1 MARGDFFRGLDG
13 ERMSELNEQQYIMAI
28 DEGTTST
35 RAIIFDHGG
44 NKVGMSQQEF
54 HQYFPQPGW
63 VEHDATEIWDAVQQ
77 VISDVIIKTQ
87 IKPYRIAAIGI
98 TNQRETTVIW
108 DRHTGKPI
116 YHAIVWQSKQTS
128 KIAEQLIHDGYKKMI
143 HDKTGLVIDSY
154 FAATKIKW
162 ILDRVPGA
170 REKAAKGDLLFGTID
185 TWLLWNL
192 TGGRVHATD
201 VTNAS
206 RTMLFNIHTL
216 EWDQD
221 ILDLLDIPRQI
232 LPEVKES
239 SAIYG
244 YTGDFNFYEVQIPI
258 AGIAGDQQAALFG
271 QAAYDK
277 GAVKNTYGT
286 GAFIVM
292 NTGLQP
298 TLSANG
304 LLTTIAY
311 GLDGKTHY
319 ALEGSIFV
327 AGSAVQWLRDG
338 LRFFKHAS
346 ESEKLAVAA
355 KSTGGVYVVPAF
367 TGLGAPYWD
376 QEVRG
381 AMFGLTRGT
390 NREQIIRATL
400 EAIAYQTR
408 DVVDTMVKDTHLPLS
423 ALTVNGGASRNNFLM
438 QFQADILQT
447 PIKRAAMEETTAL
460 GAAFLAGLAVDFWSN
475 TDELRKLS
483 KIGDQF
489 QPLMNKKQAAQ
500 LYAGWQQAI
509 RAAQYFS
516 HGDNK

>member
-1 MARGDFFRGLDG
+1 
-13 ERMSELNEQQYIMAI
+13 MAI
-28 DEGTTST
+28 DQGTTSS
-35 RAIIFDHGG
+35 RAIIFDHDG
-44 NKVGMSQQEF
+44 NKVAISQQEF
-54 HQYFPQPGW
+54 PQYFPQPGW
-63 VEHDATEIWDAVQQ
+63 VEHDPLEIWDSVQS
-77 VISDVIIKTQ
+77 VISNVMIKSQ
-87 IKPYRIAAIGI
+87 IKPYKIAAIGI

-116 YHAIVWQSKQTS
+116 YNAIVWQSKQTS
-128 KIAEQLIHDGYKKMI
+128 ALAEQLIKDGYKDMI
-143 HDKTGLVIDSY
+143 HKKTGLVIDSY

-162 ILDRVPGA
+162 ILDHVPGA
-170 REKAAKGDLLFGTID
+170 REKAAKGDLMFGTID
-185 TWLLWNL
+185 TWLLWKL
-192 TGGRVHATD
+192 SGRRVHATD

-221 ILDLLDIPRQI
+221 ILDLLEIPQSL
-232 LPEVKES
+232 LPEVKPS

-244 YTGDFNFYEVQIPI
+244 YTGDYHFYGVQIPI

-277 GAVKNTYGT
+277 GSIKNTYGT

-292 NTGLQP
+292 NTGLKP
-298 TLSANG
+298 TLSDNG

-311 GLDGKTHY
+311 GLDGQTHY

-338 LRFFKHAS
+338 LKMFNKAS
-346 ESEKLAVAA
+346 ESEQMAVDA
-355 KSTGGVYVVPAF
+355 KTTGGVYVVPAF

-390 NREQIIRATL
+390 ERGHIIRATL
-400 EAIAYQTR
+400 EAIAYQTK
-408 DVVDTMVKDTHLPLS
+408 DVVDTMVKDTQLPLT
-423 ALTVNGGASRNNFLM
+423 ALTVNGGASRNNFMM

-460 GAAFLAGLAVDFWSN
+460 GAAFLAGLAVDFWEDQ
-475 TDELRKLS
+475 DELRKLS
-483 KIGDQF
+483 RIGDQF
-489 QPLMNKKQAAQ
+489 TPQMDPQEAADLYRGWQRAIAAAQ
-500 LYAGWQQAI
+500 FYGK
-509 RAAQYFS
+509 
-516 HGDNK
+516 D

>member
-1 MARGDFFRGLDG
+1 
-13 ERMSELNEQQYIMAI
+13 MSEQQYIMAI
-28 DEGTTST
+28 DQGTTSS
-35 RAIIFDHGG
+35 RAIIFDHDG
-44 NKVGMSQQEF
+44 NKVAISQQEF
-54 HQYFPQPGW
+54 PQYFPQPGW
-63 VEHDATEIWDAVQQ
+63 VEHDPLEIWDSVQS
-77 VISDVIIKTQ
+77 VISNVMIKSQ
-87 IKPYRIAAIGI
+87 IKPYKIAAIGI

-116 YHAIVWQSKQTS
+116 YNAIVWQSKQTS
-128 KIAEQLIHDGYKKMI
+128 DIAEQLIKDGYKDMI
-143 HDKTGLVIDSY
+143 HQKTGLVIDSY

-162 ILDRVPGA
+162 ILDHVPGA
-170 REKAAKGDLLFGTID
+170 REKAAKGDLMFGTID

-192 TGGRVHATD
+192 SGRRVHATD

-216 EWDQD
+216 DWDQD
-221 ILDLLDIPRQI
+221 ILDLLGIPQSL
-232 LPEVKES
+232 LPEVKPS

-244 YTGDFNFYEVQIPI
+244 YTGDYHFYGVQIPI

-277 GAVKNTYGT
+277 GSIKNTYGT

-292 NTGLQP
+292 NTGLEP
-298 TLSANG
+298 TLSDNG

-311 GLDGKTHY
+311 GLDGQIHY

-338 LRFFKHAS
+338 LKMFNKAS
-346 ESEKLAVAA
+346 ESEQMAVDA
-355 KSTGGVYVVPAF
+355 KTTGGVYVVPAF

-390 NREQIIRATL
+390 ERGHIIRATL
-400 EAIAYQTR
+400 EAIAYQTK
-408 DVVDTMVKDTHLPLS
+408 DVVDTMVKDTQLPLT
-423 ALTVNGGASRNNFLM
+423 ALTVNGGASRNNFMM

-460 GAAFLAGLAVDFWSN
+460 GAAFLAGLAVDFWEDQ
-475 TDELRKLS
+475 DELRKLS
-483 KIGDQF
+483 RIGDQF
-489 QPLMNKKQAAQ
+489 NPQMDPQEATDLYQGWQRAIAAAQ
-500 LYAGWQQAI
+500 FYGK
-509 RAAQYFS
+509 
-516 HGDNK
+516 D

>member
-1 MARGDFFRGLDG
+1 
-13 ERMSELNEQQYIMAI
+13 MSEQQYIMAI
-28 DEGTTST
+28 DQGTTSS
-35 RAIIFDHGG
+35 RAIIFDHDG
-44 NKVGMSQQEF
+44 NKVAISQQEF
-54 HQYFPQPGW
+54 PQYFPQPGW
-63 VEHDATEIWDAVQQ
+63 VEHDPLEIWDSVQS
-77 VISDVIIKTQ
+77 VISNVMIKSQ
-87 IKPYRIAAIGI
+87 IKPYKIAAIGI

-116 YHAIVWQSKQTS
+116 YNAIVWQSKQTS
-128 KIAEQLIHDGYKKMI
+128 DIAEQLIKDGYKDMI
-143 HDKTGLVIDSY
+143 HKKTGLVIDSY

-162 ILDRVPGA
+162 ILDHVPGA
-170 REKAAKGDLLFGTID
+170 REKASKGDLMFGTID

-192 TGGRVHATD
+192 SGRRVHATD

-221 ILDLLDIPRQI
+221 ILDLLEIPQSL
-232 LPEVKES
+232 LPEVKPS

-244 YTGDFNFYEVQIPI
+244 YTGDYHFYGVQIPI

-277 GAVKNTYGT
+277 GSIKNTYGT

-292 NTGLQP
+292 NTGLKP
-298 TLSANG
+298 TLSDNG

-311 GLDGKTHY
+311 GLDEQTHY

-338 LRFFKHAS
+338 LKMFNKAS
-346 ESEKLAVAA
+346 ESEQMAVDA
-355 KSTGGVYVVPAF
+355 KTTGGVYVVPAF

-390 NREQIIRATL
+390 ERGHIIRATL
-400 EAIAYQTR
+400 EAIAYQTK
-408 DVVDTMVKDTHLPLS
+408 DVVDTMVKDTQLPLT
-423 ALTVNGGASRNNFLM
+423 ALTVNGGASRNNFMM

-460 GAAFLAGLAVDFWSN
+460 GAAFLAGLAVDFWEDQ
-475 TDELRKLS
+475 DELRKLS
-483 KIGDQF
+483 RIGDQF
-489 QPLMNKKQAAQ
+489 DPQMDPQEAADLYRGWQRAIAAAQ
-500 LYAGWQQAI
+500 FYGK
-509 RAAQYFS
+509 
-516 HGDNK
+516 D

>member
-1 MARGDFFRGLDG
+1 
-13 ERMSELNEQQYIMAI
+13 MSEQQYIMAI
-28 DEGTTST
+28 DQGTTSS
-35 RAIIFDHGG
+35 RAIVFDHEGT
-44 NKVGMSQQEF
+44 KVAISQQEF
-54 HQYFPQPGW
+54 PQYFPKPGW
-63 VEHDATEIWDAVQQ
+63 VEHDPLEIWDSVQS
-77 VISDVIIKTQ
+77 VISNVMIKSQ
-87 IKPYRIAAIGI
+87 IKPYKIAAIGI

-116 YHAIVWQSKQTS
+116 YNAIVWQSKQTS
-128 KIAEQLIHDGYKKMI
+128 AIAEQLIKDGYKEMVHK
-143 HDKTGLVIDSY
+143 KTGLVIDSY

-162 ILDRVPGA
+162 ILDHVPGA
-170 REKAAKGDLLFGTID
+170 RQKAADGDLMFGTID

-192 TGGRVHATD
+192 SGHRVHATD

-216 EWDQD
+216 DWDQD
-221 ILDLLDIPRQI
+221 ILDLLDIPRSI
-232 LPEVKES
+232 LPEVKPS

-244 YTGDFNFYEVQIPI
+244 YTGDYHFYGVQIPI

-277 GAVKNTYGT
+277 GSIKNTYGT

-292 NTGLQP
+292 NTGLKP
-298 TLSANG
+298 TLSDNG

-311 GLDGKTHY
+311 GLNGQIHY

-338 LRFFKHAS
+338 LKMFDKAS
-346 ESEKLAVAA
+346 ESEQMAVNA
-355 KSTGGVYVVPAF
+355 KTTGGVYVVPAF

-390 NREQIIRATL
+390 DRGNIIRATL
-400 EAIAYQTR
+400 EAIAYQTK
-408 DVVDTMVKDTHLPLS
+408 DVVDTMVKDTQLPLQ
-423 ALTVNGGASRNNFLM
+423 ALTVNGGASRNNFMM

-460 GAAFLAGLAVDFWSN
+460 GAAFLAGLAVDFWEDQ
-475 TDELRKLS
+475 DELRKLS
-483 KIGDQF
+483 KIGDEFDPQ
-489 QPLMNKKQAAQ
+489 MNEKVAADLYQGWQRAIAAAQ
-500 LYAGWQQAI
+500 FYGKDKQ
-509 RAAQYFS
+509 
-516 HGDNK
+516 

>member
-1 MARGDFFRGLDG
+1 
-13 ERMSELNEQQYIMAI
+13 MSEQQYVMAI
-28 DEGTTST
+28 DQGTTSS
-35 RAIIFDHGG
+35 RAIIFDHDG
-44 NKVGMSQQEF
+44 NKVAISQQEF
-54 HQYFPQPGW
+54 SQYFPQPGW
-63 VEHDATEIWDAVQQ
+63 VEHDPLEIWDSVQS
-77 VISDVIIKTQ
+77 VISNVMIKSQ
-87 IKPYRIAAIGI
+87 IKPYKIAAIGI

-116 YHAIVWQSKQTS
+116 YNAIVWQSKQTS
-128 KIAEQLIHDGYKKMI
+128 NIAEQLIKEGYKDMI
-143 HDKTGLVIDSY
+143 HQKTGLVIDSY

-162 ILDRVPGA
+162 ILDHVPGA
-170 REKAAKGDLLFGTID
+170 REKATKGDLMFGTID

-192 TGGRVHATD
+192 SGRRVHATD

-216 EWDQD
+216 NWDQD
-221 ILDLLDIPRQI
+221 ILDLLDIPRSI
-232 LPEVKES
+232 LPEVKPS

-244 YTGDFNFYEVQIPI
+244 YTGDYHFYGVQIPI

-277 GAVKNTYGT
+277 GSIKNTYGT

-292 NTGLQP
+292 NTGLKP
-298 TLSANG
+298 TLSNNG

-311 GLDGKTHY
+311 GLDGQTHY

-338 LRFFKHAS
+338 LKMFEKAG
-346 ESEKLAVAA
+346 ESEQMAIDA
-355 KSTGGVYVVPAF
+355 KTTGGVYVVPAF

-390 NREQIIRATL
+390 ERGHIIRATL
-400 EAIAYQTR
+400 EAIAYQTK
-408 DVVDTMVKDTHLPLS
+408 DVVDTMVKDTQLPLT
-423 ALTVNGGASRNNFLM
+423 ALTVNGGASRNNFMM

-460 GAAFLAGLAVDFWSN
+460 GAAFLAGLAVDFWEDQ
-475 TDELRKLS
+475 DELRKLS
-483 KIGDQF
+483 RIGDQF
-489 QPLMNKKQAAQ
+489 DPQMAPQEAADLYRGWQRAIAAAQ
-500 LYAGWQQAI
+500 FYGK
-509 RAAQYFS
+509 
-516 HGDNK
+516 N

>member
-1 MARGDFFRGLDG
+1 
-13 ERMSELNEQQYIMAI
+13 MAI
-28 DEGTTST
+28 DQGTTSS
-35 RAIIFDHGG
+35 RAIIFDHDG
-44 NKVGMSQQEF
+44 NKVAISQQEF
-54 HQYFPQPGW
+54 PQYFPQPGW
-63 VEHDATEIWDAVQQ
+63 VEHDPLEIWDSVQS
-77 VISDVIIKTQ
+77 VISNVMIKSQ
-87 IKPYRIAAIGI
+87 IKPYKIAAIGI

-116 YHAIVWQSKQTS
+116 YNAIVWHSKQTS
-128 KIAEQLIHDGYKKMI
+128 DIAEQLIKDGYKEMI
-143 HDKTGLVIDSY
+143 HQKTGLVIDSY

-162 ILDRVPGA
+162 ILDHVPGA
-170 REKAAKGDLLFGTID
+170 REKAAKGDLMFGTID

-192 TGGRVHATD
+192 SGRRVHATD

-216 EWDQD
+216 DWDQD
-221 ILDLLDIPRQI
+221 ILDLLDIPQSL
-232 LPEVKES
+232 LPVVKPS

-244 YTGDFNFYEVQIPI
+244 YTGDYHFYGVQIPI

-277 GAVKNTYGT
+277 GSIKNTYGT

-292 NTGLQP
+292 NTGLEP
-298 TLSANG
+298 TLSDNG

-311 GLDGKTHY
+311 GLDGQTHY

-338 LRFFKHAS
+338 LKMFNKAS
-346 ESEKLAVAA
+346 ESEQMAVDA
-355 KSTGGVYVVPAF
+355 KTTGGVYVVPAF

-390 NREQIIRATL
+390 ERGHIIRATL
-400 EAIAYQTR
+400 EAIAYQTK
-408 DVVDTMVKDTHLPLS
+408 DVVDTMVKNTQLPLT
-423 ALTVNGGASRNNFLM
+423 ALTVNGGASRNNFMM

-460 GAAFLAGLAVDFWSN
+460 GAAFLAGLAVDFWEDQ
-475 TDELRKLS
+475 DELRKLS
-483 KIGDQF
+483 RIGDQF
-489 QPLMNKKQAAQ
+489 NPQMDPQEATDLYQGWQRAIAAAQ
-500 LYAGWQQAI
+500 FYGK
-509 RAAQYFS
+509 
-516 HGDNK
+516 D

>member
-1 MARGDFFRGLDG
+1 
-13 ERMSELNEQQYIMAI
+13 MSEQQYIMAI
-28 DEGTTST
+28 DQGTTSS
-35 RAIIFDHGG
+35 RAIIFDHDG
-44 NKVGMSQQEF
+44 NKVAISQQEF
-54 HQYFPQPGW
+54 PQYFPQPGW
-63 VEHDATEIWDAVQQ
+63 VEHDPLEIWDSVQS
-77 VISDVIIKTQ
+77 VISNVMIKSQ
-87 IKPYRIAAIGI
+87 IKPYKIAAIGI

-116 YHAIVWQSKQTS
+116 YNAIVWQSKQTS
-128 KIAEQLIHDGYKKMI
+128 DIAEQLIKDGYKDMI
-143 HDKTGLVIDSY
+143 HKKTGLVIDSY

-162 ILDRVPGA
+162 ILDHVPGA
-170 REKAAKGDLLFGTID
+170 REKAAKGDLMFGTID
-185 TWLLWNL
+185 TWLLWKL
-192 TGGRVHATD
+192 SGRRVHATD

-221 ILDLLDIPRQI
+221 ILDLLEIPQSL
-232 LPEVKES
+232 LPEVKPS

-244 YTGDFNFYEVQIPI
+244 YTGDYHFYGVQIPI

-277 GAVKNTYGT
+277 GSIKNTYGT

-292 NTGLQP
+292 NTGLKP
-298 TLSANG
+298 TLSDNG

-311 GLDGKTHY
+311 GLDGQTHY

-338 LRFFKHAS
+338 LKMFNKAS
-346 ESEKLAVAA
+346 ESEQMAVDA
-355 KSTGGVYVVPAF
+355 KTTGGVYVVPAF

-390 NREQIIRATL
+390 ERGHIIRATL
-400 EAIAYQTR
+400 EAIAYQTK
-408 DVVDTMVKDTHLPLS
+408 DVVDTMVKDTQLPLT
-423 ALTVNGGASRNNFLM
+423 ALTVNGGASRNNFMM

-460 GAAFLAGLAVDFWSN
+460 GAAFLAGLAVDFWEDQ
-475 TDELRKLS
+475 DELRKLS
-483 KIGDQF
+483 RIGDQF
-489 QPLMNKKQAAQ
+489 TPQMDPQEAADLYRGWQRAIAAAQ
-500 LYAGWQQAI
+500 FYGK
-509 RAAQYFS
+509 
-516 HGDNK
+516 D

>member
-1 MARGDFFRGLDG
+1 M
-13 ERMSELNEQQYIMAI
+13 NEQQYVMAI
-28 DEGTTST
+28 DQGTTSS

-44 NKVGMSQQEF
+44 NKVAMSQQEF
-54 HQYFPQPGW
+54 PQYFPKPGW
-63 VEHDATEIWDAVQQ
+63 VEHDALEIWDSVQS
-77 VISDVIIKTQ
+77 VISDVMIKSQ
-87 IKPYRIAAIGI
+87 IKPYKIAAIGI
-98 TNQRETTVIW
+98 TNQRETTIIW

-128 KIAEQLIHDGYKKMI
+128 QIAEQLIKDGYKDMI
-143 HDKTGLVIDSY
+143 HAKTGLVIDSY

-162 ILDRVPGA
+162 ILDQVPGA

-192 TGGRVHATD
+192 TGHRVHATD

-206 RTMLFNIHTL
+206 RTMLFNIHKL
-216 EWDQD
+216 DWDQD
-221 ILDLLDIPRQI
+221 ILDLLDIPRAM
-232 LPEVKES
+232 LPEVKPS

-244 YTGDFNFYEVQIPI
+244 YTGDYHFFGVQIPI

-277 GAVKNTYGT
+277 GSVKNTYGT

-292 NTGLQP
+292 NTGLEP
-298 TLSANG
+298 TLSDNG

-311 GLDGKTHY
+311 GLNGQVHY

-338 LRFFKHAS
+338 LQLFEHAS
-346 ESEKLAVAA
+346 ESEAMAVKAE
-355 KSTGGVYVVPAF
+355 STGGVYVVPAF

-390 NREQIIRATL
+390 NRGHIVRATL
-400 EAIAYQTR
+400 ESIAFQTR
-408 DVVDTMVKDTHLPLS
+408 DVVDTMVKDTGLPLT
-423 ALTVNGGASRNNFLM
+423 ALTVNGGASRNNFMM

-460 GAAFLAGLAVDFWSN
+460 GAAFLAGLAVDFWSDQ
-475 TDELRKLS
+475 DELRKLS

-489 QPLMNKKQAAQ
+489 APHMSTDQANH
-500 LYAGWQQAI
+500 LYAGWQHAI
-509 RAAQYFS
+509 KAAQLFS
-516 HGDNK
+516 HPQNN

>member
-1 MARGDFFRGLDG
+1 M
-13 ERMSELNEQQYIMAI
+13 NEQQYIMAI
-28 DEGTTST
+28 DQGTTSS
-35 RAIIFDHGG
+35 RAIIFDHQGT
-44 NKVGMSQQEF
+44 KVAISQQEF
-54 HQYFPQPGW
+54 PQYFPKPGW
-63 VEHDATEIWDAVQQ
+63 VEHDPLEIWDSVQS
-77 VISDVIIKTQ
+77 VISNVMIKSQ
-87 IKPYRIAAIGI
+87 IKPYKIAAIGI

-116 YHAIVWQSKQTS
+116 YNAIVWQSKQTS
-128 KIAEQLIHDGYKKMI
+128 DIAEQLIKDGYKEMI
-143 HDKTGLVIDSY
+143 HQKTGLVIDSY

-162 ILDRVPGA
+162 ILDHVPGA
-170 REKAAKGDLLFGTID
+170 RKKAKNGDLMFGTID

-192 TGGRVHATD
+192 SSHRVHATD

-206 RTMLFNIHTL
+206 RTMLFNINTL

-221 ILDLLDIPRQI
+221 ILDLLDIPRSM
-232 LPEVKES
+232 LPEVKPS

-244 YTGDFNFYEVQIPI
+244 YTGDYHFYGVQIPI

-277 GAVKNTYGT
+277 GSIKNTYGT

-292 NTGLQP
+292 NTGRKP
-298 TLSANG
+298 TLSNNG

-311 GLDGKTHY
+311 GLNGQIHY

-338 LRFFKHAS
+338 LKMFDKAS
-346 ESEKLAVAA
+346 ESEQMAVDAQT
-355 KSTGGVYVVPAF
+355 TGGVYVVPAF

-390 NREQIIRATL
+390 NRGHIIRATL
-400 EAIAYQTR
+400 EAIAYQTK
-408 DVVDTMVKDTHLPLS
+408 DVVDTMIKDTNLPLQ
-423 ALTVNGGASRNNFLM
+423 ALTVNGGASRNNFMM

-460 GAAFLAGLAVDFWSN
+460 GAAFLAGLAVDFW
-475 TDELRKLS
+475 DDQAELRKLS
-483 KIGDQF
+483 RIGDKFEPQ
-489 QPLMNKKQAAQ
+489 MDSKEADK
-500 LYAGWQQAI
+500 LYQGWQQAI
-509 RAAQYFS
+509 SAAQFY
-516 HGDNK
+516 GRQKK

>member
-1 MARGDFFRGLDG
+1 
-13 ERMSELNEQQYIMAI
+13 MSEQQYIMAI
-28 DEGTTST
+28 DQGTTSS
-35 RAIIFDHGG
+35 RAIIFDHDG
-44 NKVGMSQQEF
+44 NKVAISQQEF
-54 HQYFPQPGW
+54 PQYFPQPGW
-63 VEHDATEIWDAVQQ
+63 VEHDPLEIWDSVQS
-77 VISDVIIKTQ
+77 VISNVMIKSQ
-87 IKPYRIAAIGI
+87 IKPYKIAAIGI

-116 YHAIVWQSKQTS
+116 YNAIVWQSKQTS
-128 KIAEQLIHDGYKKMI
+128 DIAEQLIKDGYKDMI
-143 HDKTGLVIDSY
+143 HKKTGLVIDSY

-162 ILDRVPGA
+162 ILDHVPGA
-170 REKAAKGDLLFGTID
+170 REKAAKGDLMFGTID

-192 TGGRVHATD
+192 SGRRVHATD

-216 EWDQD
+216 DWDQD
-221 ILDLLDIPRQI
+221 ILDLLDIPQSL
-232 LPEVKES
+232 LPVVKPS

-244 YTGDFNFYEVQIPI
+244 YTGDYHFYGVQIPI

-277 GAVKNTYGT
+277 GSIKNTYGT

-292 NTGLQP
+292 NTGLEP
-298 TLSANG
+298 TLSDNG

-311 GLDGKTHY
+311 GLDGQTHY

-338 LRFFKHAS
+338 LKMFNKAS
-346 ESEKLAVAA
+346 ESEQMAVDA
-355 KSTGGVYVVPAF
+355 KTTGGVYVVPAF

-390 NREQIIRATL
+390 ERGHIIRATL
-400 EAIAYQTR
+400 EAIAYQTK
-408 DVVDTMVKDTHLPLS
+408 DVVDTMVKDTQLPLT
-423 ALTVNGGASRNNFLM
+423 ALTVNGGASRNNFMM

-460 GAAFLAGLAVDFWSN
+460 GAAFLAGLAVDFWEDQ
-475 TDELRKLS
+475 DELRKLS
-483 KIGDQF
+483 RIGDQF
-489 QPLMNKKQAAQ
+489 DPQMDPQEATDLYRGWQRAIAAAQ
-500 LYAGWQQAI
+500 FYGK
-509 RAAQYFS
+509 
-516 HGDNK
+516 D

>member
-1 MARGDFFRGLDG
+1 M
-13 ERMSELNEQQYIMAI
+13 NEQQYVMAI
-28 DEGTTST
+28 DQGTTSS

-44 NKVGMSQQEF
+44 NKVAMSQQEF
-54 HQYFPQPGW
+54 PQYFPKPGW
-63 VEHDATEIWDAVQQ
+63 VEHDALEIWDSVQS
-77 VISDVIIKTQ
+77 VISDVMIKSQ
-87 IKPYRIAAIGI
+87 IKPYKIAAIGI
-98 TNQRETTVIW
+98 TNQRETTIIW

-128 KIAEQLIHDGYKKMI
+128 QIAEQLIKDGYKDMI
-143 HDKTGLVIDSY
+143 HAKTGLVIDSY

-162 ILDRVPGA
+162 ILDQVPGA

-192 TGGRVHATD
+192 TGHRVHATD

-206 RTMLFNIHTL
+206 RTMLFNIHKL
-216 EWDQD
+216 DWDQD
-221 ILDLLDIPRQI
+221 ILDLLDIPRAM
-232 LPEVKES
+232 LPEVKPS

-244 YTGDFNFYEVQIPI
+244 YTGDYHFFGVQIPI

-277 GAVKNTYGT
+277 GSVKNTYGT

-292 NTGLQP
+292 NTGLEP
-298 TLSANG
+298 TLSDNG

-311 GLDGKTHY
+311 GLNGQVHY

-338 LRFFKHAS
+338 LQLFEHAS
-346 ESEKLAVAA
+346 ESEAMAVKAE
-355 KSTGGVYVVPAF
+355 STGGVYVVPAF

-390 NREQIIRATL
+390 NRGHIVRATL
-400 EAIAYQTR
+400 ESIAFQTR
-408 DVVDTMVKDTHLPLS
+408 DVVDTMVKDTGLPLT
-423 ALTVNGGASRNNFLM
+423 ALTVNGGASRNNFMM

-460 GAAFLAGLAVDFWSN
+460 GAAFLAGLAMDFWSDQ
-475 TDELRKLS
+475 DELRKLS

-489 QPLMNKKQAAQ
+489 APHMSTDQANH
-500 LYAGWQQAI
+500 LYAGWQHAI
-509 RAAQYFS
+509 KAAQLFS
-516 HGDNK
+516 HPQNN

>member
-1 MARGDFFRGLDG
+1 
-13 ERMSELNEQQYIMAI
+13 MAI
-28 DEGTTST
+28 DQGTTSS
-35 RAIIFDHGG
+35 RAIIFDHDG
-44 NKVGMSQQEF
+44 NKVAISQQEF
-54 HQYFPQPGW
+54 PQYFPQPGW
-63 VEHDATEIWDAVQQ
+63 VEHDPLEIWDSVQS
-77 VISDVIIKTQ
+77 VISNVMIKSQ
-87 IKPYRIAAIGI
+87 IKPYKIAAIGI

-116 YHAIVWQSKQTS
+116 YNAIVWQSKQTS
-128 KIAEQLIHDGYKKMI
+128 DIAEQLIKDGYKDMI
-143 HDKTGLVIDSY
+143 HQKTGLVIDSY

-162 ILDRVPGA
+162 ILDHVPGA
-170 REKAAKGDLLFGTID
+170 RGKAAKGDLMFGTID

-192 TGGRVHATD
+192 SGRRVHATD

-221 ILDLLDIPRQI
+221 ILDLLDIPRSL
-232 LPEVKES
+232 LPEVKPS

-244 YTGDFNFYEVQIPI
+244 YTGDYHFYGVQIPI

-277 GAVKNTYGT
+277 GSIKNTYGT

-292 NTGLQP
+292 NTGLKP
-298 TLSANG
+298 TLSNNG

-311 GLDGKTHY
+311 GLDGQTHY

-338 LRFFKHAS
+338 LKMFDKAS
-346 ESEKLAVAA
+346 ESEQMAVDA
-355 KSTGGVYVVPAF
+355 KTTGGVYVVPAF

-390 NREQIIRATL
+390 ERGHIIRATL
-400 EAIAYQTR
+400 EAIAYQTK
-408 DVVDTMVKDTHLPLS
+408 DVVDTMVKDTQLPLT
-423 ALTVNGGASRNNFLM
+423 ALTVNGGASRNNFMM

-460 GAAFLAGLAVDFWSN
+460 GAAFLAGLAVDFWEDQ
-475 TDELRKLS
+475 DELRKLS
-483 KIGDQF
+483 RIGDQF
-489 QPLMNKKQAAQ
+489 DPQMDPQEAADLYRGWQRAIAAAQ
-500 LYAGWQQAI
+500 FYGK
-509 RAAQYFS
+509 
-516 HGDNK
+516 D

>member
-1 MARGDFFRGLDG
+1 
-13 ERMSELNEQQYIMAI
+13 MAI
-28 DEGTTST
+28 DQGTTSS
-35 RAIIFDHGG
+35 RAIIFDHDG
-44 NKVGMSQQEF
+44 NKVAISQQEF
-54 HQYFPQPGW
+54 PQYFPQPGW
-63 VEHDATEIWDAVQQ
+63 VEHDPLEIWDSVQS
-77 VISDVIIKTQ
+77 VISNVMIKSQ
-87 IKPYRIAAIGI
+87 IKPYKIAAIGI

-116 YHAIVWQSKQTS
+116 YNAIVWQSKQTS
-128 KIAEQLIHDGYKKMI
+128 DIAEQLIKDGYKDMI
-143 HDKTGLVIDSY
+143 HKKTGLVIDSY

-162 ILDRVPGA
+162 ILDHVPGA
-170 REKAAKGDLLFGTID
+170 REKAAKGDLMFGTID
-185 TWLLWNL
+185 TWLLWKL
-192 TGGRVHATD
+192 SGRRVHATD

-221 ILDLLDIPRQI
+221 ILDLLEIPQSL
-232 LPEVKES
+232 LPEVKPS

-244 YTGDFNFYEVQIPI
+244 YTGDYHFYGVQIPI

-277 GAVKNTYGT
+277 GSIKNTYGT

-292 NTGLQP
+292 NTGLKP
-298 TLSANG
+298 TLSDNG

-311 GLDGKTHY
+311 GLDGQTHY

-338 LRFFKHAS
+338 LKMFKKAS
-346 ESEKLAVAA
+346 ESEQMAVDA
-355 KSTGGVYVVPAF
+355 KTTGGVYVVPAF

-390 NREQIIRATL
+390 ERGHIIRATL
-400 EAIAYQTR
+400 EAIAYQTK
-408 DVVDTMVKDTHLPLS
+408 DVVDTMVKDTQLPLT
-423 ALTVNGGASRNNFLM
+423 ALTVNGGASRNNFMM

-460 GAAFLAGLAVDFWSN
+460 GAAFLAGLAVDFWEDQ
-475 TDELRKLS
+475 DELRKLS
-483 KIGDQF
+483 RIGDQF
-489 QPLMNKKQAAQ
+489 NPQMDPQEATDFYRGWQRAIAAAQ
-500 LYAGWQQAI
+500 FYGK
-509 RAAQYFS
+509 
-516 HGDNK
+516 D

>member
-1 MARGDFFRGLDG
+1 
-13 ERMSELNEQQYIMAI
+13 MSEQQYIMAI
-28 DEGTTST
+28 DQGTTSS
-35 RAIIFDHGG
+35 RAIIFDHDG
-44 NKVGMSQQEF
+44 NKVAISQQEF
-54 HQYFPQPGW
+54 PQYFPQPGW
-63 VEHDATEIWDAVQQ
+63 VEHDPLEIWDSVQS
-77 VISDVIIKTQ
+77 VISNVMIKSQ
-87 IKPYRIAAIGI
+87 IKPYKIAAIGI

-116 YHAIVWQSKQTS
+116 YNAIVWQSKQTS
-128 KIAEQLIHDGYKKMI
+128 DIAEQLIKDGYKEMI
-143 HDKTGLVIDSY
+143 HQKTGLVIDSY

-162 ILDRVPGA
+162 ILDHVPGA
-170 REKAAKGDLLFGTID
+170 REKAAKGDLMFGTID

-192 TGGRVHATD
+192 SGRRVHATD

-216 EWDQD
+216 DWDQD
-221 ILDLLDIPRQI
+221 ILDLLDIPQSL
-232 LPEVKES
+232 LPAVKPS

-244 YTGDFNFYEVQIPI
+244 YTGDYHFYGVQIPI

-277 GAVKNTYGT
+277 GSIKNTYGT

-292 NTGLQP
+292 NTGLKP
-298 TLSANG
+298 TLSDNG

-311 GLDGKTHY
+311 GLDGQTHY

-338 LRFFKHAS
+338 LKMFNKAS
-346 ESEKLAVAA
+346 ESEQMAVDA
-355 KSTGGVYVVPAF
+355 KTTGGVYVVPAF

-390 NREQIIRATL
+390 ERGHIIRATL
-400 EAIAYQTR
+400 EAIAYQTK
-408 DVVDTMVKDTHLPLS
+408 DVVDTMVKDTQLPLT
-423 ALTVNGGASRNNFLM
+423 ALTVNGGASRNNFMM

-460 GAAFLAGLAVDFWSN
+460 GAAFLAGLAVDFWEDQ
-475 TDELRKLS
+475 DELRKLS
-483 KIGDQF
+483 RIGDQF
-489 QPLMNKKQAAQ
+489 DPQMDLQEATDLYRGWQRAIAAAQ
-500 LYAGWQQAI
+500 FYGK
-509 RAAQYFS
+509 
-516 HGDNK
+516 D

>member
-1 MARGDFFRGLDG
+1 
-13 ERMSELNEQQYIMAI
+13 MAI
-28 DEGTTST
+28 DQGTTSS
-35 RAIIFDHGG
+35 RAIIFDHDG
-44 NKVGMSQQEF
+44 NKVAISQQEF
-54 HQYFPQPGW
+54 PQYFPQPGW
-63 VEHDATEIWDAVQQ
+63 VEHDPLEIWDSVQS
-77 VISDVIIKTQ
+77 VISNVMIKSQ
-87 IKPYRIAAIGI
+87 IKPYKIAAIGI

-116 YHAIVWQSKQTS
+116 YNAIVWQSKQTS
-128 KIAEQLIHDGYKKMI
+128 DIAEQLIKDGYKDMI
-143 HDKTGLVIDSY
+143 HKKTGLVIDSY

-162 ILDRVPGA
+162 ILDHVPGA
-170 REKAAKGDLLFGTID
+170 REKAAKGDLMFGTID
-185 TWLLWNL
+185 TWLLWKL
-192 TGGRVHATD
+192 SGRRVHATD

-221 ILDLLDIPRQI
+221 ILDLLEIPQSL
-232 LPEVKES
+232 LPEVKPS

-244 YTGDFNFYEVQIPI
+244 YTGDYHFYGVQIPI

-277 GAVKNTYGT
+277 GSIKNTYGT

-292 NTGLQP
+292 NTGLKP
-298 TLSANG
+298 TLSDNG

-311 GLDGKTHY
+311 GLDGQTHY

-338 LRFFKHAS
+338 LKMFNKAS
-346 ESEKLAVAA
+346 ESEQMAVDA
-355 KSTGGVYVVPAF
+355 KTTGGVYVVPAF

-390 NREQIIRATL
+390 KRGHIIRATL
-400 EAIAYQTR
+400 EAIAYQTK
-408 DVVDTMVKDTHLPLS
+408 DVVDTMVKDTQLPLT
-423 ALTVNGGASRNNFLM
+423 ALTVNGGASRNNFMM

-460 GAAFLAGLAVDFWSN
+460 GAAFLAGLAVDFWEDQ
-475 TDELRKLS
+475 DELRKLS
-483 KIGDQF
+483 RIGDQF
-489 QPLMNKKQAAQ
+489 DPQMDSQEAADLYRGWQRAIAAAQ
-500 LYAGWQQAI
+500 FYGK
-509 RAAQYFS
+509 
-516 HGDNK
+516 D

>member
-1 MARGDFFRGLDG
+1 
-13 ERMSELNEQQYIMAI
+13 MAI
-28 DEGTTST
+28 DQGTTSS
-35 RAIIFDHGG
+35 RAIIFDHDG
-44 NKVGMSQQEF
+44 NKVAISQQEF
-54 HQYFPQPGW
+54 PQYFPQPGW
-63 VEHDATEIWDAVQQ
+63 VEHDPLEIWDSVQS
-77 VISDVIIKTQ
+77 VISNVMIKSQ
-87 IKPYRIAAIGI
+87 IKPYKIAAIGI

-116 YHAIVWQSKQTS
+116 YNAIVWQSKQTS
-128 KIAEQLIHDGYKKMI
+128 DIAEQLIKDGYKDMI
-143 HDKTGLVIDSY
+143 HKKTGLVIDSY

-162 ILDRVPGA
+162 ILDHVPGA
-170 REKAAKGDLLFGTID
+170 REKAAKGDLMFGTID
-185 TWLLWNL
+185 TWLLWKL
-192 TGGRVHATD
+192 SGRRVHATD

-221 ILDLLDIPRQI
+221 ILDLLEIPQSL
-232 LPEVKES
+232 LPEVKPS

-244 YTGDFNFYEVQIPI
+244 YTGDYHFYGVQIPI

-277 GAVKNTYGT
+277 GSIKNTYGT

-292 NTGLQP
+292 NTGLKP
-298 TLSANG
+298 TLSDNG

-311 GLDGKTHY
+311 GLDGQTHY

-338 LRFFKHAS
+338 LKMFNKAS
-346 ESEKLAVAA
+346 ESEQMAVDA
-355 KSTGGVYVVPAF
+355 KTTGGVYVVPAF

-390 NREQIIRATL
+390 ERGHIIRATL
-400 EAIAYQTR
+400 EAIAYQTK
-408 DVVDTMVKDTHLPLS
+408 DVVDTMVKDTQLPLT
-423 ALTVNGGASRNNFLM
+423 ALTVNGGASRNNFMM

-460 GAAFLAGLAVDFWSN
+460 GAAFLAGLAVDFWEDQ
-475 TDELRKLS
+475 DELRKLS
-483 KIGDQF
+483 RIGDQF
-489 QPLMNKKQAAQ
+489 DPQMDSQEAADLYRGWQRAIAAAQ
-500 LYAGWQQAI
+500 FYGK
-509 RAAQYFS
+509 
-516 HGDNK
+516 D

>member
-1 MARGDFFRGLDG
+1 
-13 ERMSELNEQQYIMAI
+13 MAI
-28 DEGTTST
+28 DQGTTSS
-35 RAIIFDHGG
+35 RAIIFDHDG
-44 NKVGMSQQEF
+44 NKVAISQQEF
-54 HQYFPQPGW
+54 PQYFPQPGW
-63 VEHDATEIWDAVQQ
+63 VEHDPLEIWDSVQS
-77 VISDVIIKTQ
+77 VISNVMIKSQ
-87 IKPYRIAAIGI
+87 IKPYKIAAIGI

-116 YHAIVWQSKQTS
+116 YNAIVWQSKQTS
-128 KIAEQLIHDGYKKMI
+128 DIAEQLIKDGYKDMI
-143 HDKTGLVIDSY
+143 HKKTGLVIDSY

-162 ILDRVPGA
+162 ILDHVPGA
-170 REKAAKGDLLFGTID
+170 REKAAKGDLMFGTID
-185 TWLLWNL
+185 TWLLWKL
-192 TGGRVHATD
+192 SGRRVHATD

-216 EWDQD
+216 DWDQD
-221 ILDLLDIPRQI
+221 ILDLLEIPQSL
-232 LPEVKES
+232 LPVVKPS

-244 YTGDFNFYEVQIPI
+244 YTGDYHFYGVQIPI

-277 GAVKNTYGT
+277 GSIKNTYGT

-292 NTGLQP
+292 NTGLKP
-298 TLSANG
+298 TLSDNG

-311 GLDGKTHY
+311 GLDGQTHY

-338 LRFFKHAS
+338 LKMFNKAS
-346 ESEKLAVAA
+346 ESEQMAVDA
-355 KSTGGVYVVPAF
+355 KTTGGVYVVPAF

-390 NREQIIRATL
+390 ERGHIIRATL
-400 EAIAYQTR
+400 EAIAYQTK
-408 DVVDTMVKDTHLPLS
+408 DVVDTMVKDTQLPLT
-423 ALTVNGGASRNNFLM
+423 ALTVNGGASRNNFMM

-460 GAAFLAGLAVDFWSN
+460 GAAFLAGLAVDFWEDQ
-475 TDELRKLS
+475 DELRKLS
-483 KIGDQF
+483 RIGDQF
-489 QPLMNKKQAAQ
+489 DPQMDLQEATNLYRGWQRAIAAAQ
-500 LYAGWQQAI
+500 FYGK
-509 RAAQYFS
+509 
-516 HGDNK
+516 D

>member
-1 MARGDFFRGLDG
+1 
-13 ERMSELNEQQYIMAI
+13 MSEQQYIMAI
-28 DEGTTST
+28 DQGTTSS
-35 RAIIFDHGG
+35 RAIIFDHDG
-44 NKVGMSQQEF
+44 NKVAISQQEF
-54 HQYFPQPGW
+54 PQYFPQPGW
-63 VEHDATEIWDAVQQ
+63 VEHDPLEIWDSVQS
-77 VISDVIIKTQ
+77 VISNVMIKSQ
-87 IKPYRIAAIGI
+87 IKPYKIAAIGI

-116 YHAIVWQSKQTS
+116 YNAIVWQSKQTS
-128 KIAEQLIHDGYKKMI
+128 DIAEQLIKDGYKDMI
-143 HDKTGLVIDSY
+143 HKKTGLVIDSY

-162 ILDRVPGA
+162 ILDHVPGA
-170 REKAAKGDLLFGTID
+170 REKAAKGDLMFGTID
-185 TWLLWNL
+185 TWLLWKL
-192 TGGRVHATD
+192 SGRRVHATD

-221 ILDLLDIPRQI
+221 ILDLLEIPQSL
-232 LPEVKES
+232 LPVVKPS

-244 YTGDFNFYEVQIPI
+244 YTGDYHFYGVQIPI

-277 GAVKNTYGT
+277 GSIKNTYGT

-292 NTGLQP
+292 NTGLKP
-298 TLSANG
+298 TLSDNG

-311 GLDGKTHY
+311 GLDGQTHY

-338 LRFFKHAS
+338 LKMFNKAS
-346 ESEKLAVAA
+346 ESEQMAVDA
-355 KSTGGVYVVPAF
+355 KTTGGVYVVPAF

-390 NREQIIRATL
+390 ERGHIIRATL
-400 EAIAYQTR
+400 EAIAYQTK
-408 DVVDTMVKDTHLPLS
+408 DVVDTMVKDTQLPLT
-423 ALTVNGGASRNNFLM
+423 ALTVNGGASRNNFMM

-460 GAAFLAGLAVDFWSN
+460 GAAFLAGLAVDFWEDQ
-475 TDELRKLS
+475 DELRKLS
-483 KIGDQF
+483 RIGDQF
-489 QPLMNKKQAAQ
+489 DPQMDLQEATNLYRGWQRAIAAAQ
-500 LYAGWQQAI
+500 FYGK
-509 RAAQYFS
+509 
-516 HGDNK
+516 D

>member
-1 MARGDFFRGLDG
+1 
-13 ERMSELNEQQYIMAI
+13 MSEQQYIMAI
-28 DEGTTST
+28 DQGTTSS
-35 RAIIFDHGG
+35 RAIIFDHDG
-44 NKVGMSQQEF
+44 NKVAISQQEF
-54 HQYFPQPGW
+54 PQYFPQPGW
-63 VEHDATEIWDAVQQ
+63 VEHDPLEIWDSVQS
-77 VISDVIIKTQ
+77 VISNVMIKSQ
-87 IKPYRIAAIGI
+87 IKPYKIAAIGI

-116 YHAIVWQSKQTS
+116 YNAIVWQSKQTS
-128 KIAEQLIHDGYKKMI
+128 DIAEQLIKDGYKDMI
-143 HDKTGLVIDSY
+143 HQKTGLVIDSY

-162 ILDRVPGA
+162 ILDHVPGA
-170 REKAAKGDLLFGTID
+170 REKAAKGDLMFGTID

-192 TGGRVHATD
+192 SGRRVHATD

-221 ILDLLDIPRQI
+221 ILDLLDIPQSL
-232 LPEVKES
+232 LPEVKPS

-244 YTGDFNFYEVQIPI
+244 YTGDYHFYGVQIPI

-277 GAVKNTYGT
+277 GSIKNTYGT

-292 NTGLQP
+292 NTGLKP
-298 TLSANG
+298 TLSDNG

-311 GLDGKTHY
+311 GLDGQTHY

-338 LRFFKHAS
+338 LKMFNKAS
-346 ESEKLAVAA
+346 ESEQMAVDA
-355 KSTGGVYVVPAF
+355 KTTGGVYVVPAF

-390 NREQIIRATL
+390 ERGHIIRATL
-400 EAIAYQTR
+400 EAIAYQTK
-408 DVVDTMVKDTHLPLS
+408 DVIDTMVKDTQLPLT
-423 ALTVNGGASRNNFLM
+423 ALTVNGGASRNNFMM

-460 GAAFLAGLAVDFWSN
+460 GAAFLAGLAVDFWEDQ
-475 TDELRKLS
+475 DELRKLS
-483 KIGDQF
+483 RIGDQF
-489 QPLMNKKQAAQ
+489 TPQMDPQEAADLYRGWQRAIAAAQ
-500 LYAGWQQAI
+500 FYGK
-509 RAAQYFS
+509 
-516 HGDNK
+516 N

>member
-1 MARGDFFRGLDG
+1 
-13 ERMSELNEQQYIMAI
+13 MSEQQYIMAI
-28 DEGTTST
+28 DQGTTSS
-35 RAIIFDHGG
+35 RAIIFDHDG
-44 NKVGMSQQEF
+44 NKVAISQQEF
-54 HQYFPQPGW
+54 PQYFPQPGW
-63 VEHDATEIWDAVQQ
+63 VEHDPLEIWDSVQS
-77 VISDVIIKTQ
+77 VISNVMIKSQ
-87 IKPYRIAAIGI
+87 IKPYKIAAIGI

-116 YHAIVWQSKQTS
+116 YNAIVWQSKQTS
-128 KIAEQLIHDGYKKMI
+128 DIAEQLIKDGYKDMI
-143 HDKTGLVIDSY
+143 HQKTGLVIDSY

-162 ILDRVPGA
+162 ILDHVPGA
-170 REKAAKGDLLFGTID
+170 REKAAKGDLMFGTID

-192 TGGRVHATD
+192 SGRRVHATD

-216 EWDQD
+216 DWDQD
-221 ILDLLDIPRQI
+221 ILDLLDIPQSL
-232 LPEVKES
+232 LPEVKPS

-244 YTGDFNFYEVQIPI
+244 YTGDYHFYGVQIPI

-277 GAVKNTYGT
+277 GSIKNTYGT

-292 NTGLQP
+292 NTGLEP
-298 TLSANG
+298 TLSDNG

-311 GLDGKTHY
+311 GLDGQTHY

-338 LRFFKHAS
+338 LKMFQKAS
-346 ESEKLAVAA
+346 ESEQMAVDA
-355 KSTGGVYVVPAF
+355 KTTGGVYVVPAF

-390 NREQIIRATL
+390 ERGHIIRATL
-400 EAIAYQTR
+400 EAIAYQTK
-408 DVVDTMVKDTHLPLS
+408 DVVDTMVKDTQLPLT
-423 ALTVNGGASRNNFLM
+423 ALTVNGGASRNNFMM

-460 GAAFLAGLAVDFWSN
+460 GAAFLAGLAVDFWEDQ
-475 TDELRKLS
+475 DELRKLS
-483 KIGDQF
+483 RIGDQF
-489 QPLMNKKQAAQ
+489 TPQMDPQEAADLYRGWQRAIAAAQ
-500 LYAGWQQAI
+500 FYGK
-509 RAAQYFS
+509 
-516 HGDNK
+516 N

>member
-1 MARGDFFRGLDG
+1 
-13 ERMSELNEQQYIMAI
+13 MAI
-28 DEGTTST
+28 DQGTTSS
-35 RAIIFDHGG
+35 RAIIFDHDG
-44 NKVGMSQQEF
+44 NKVAISQQEF
-54 HQYFPQPGW
+54 PQYFPQPGW
-63 VEHDATEIWDAVQQ
+63 VEHDPLEIWDSVQS
-77 VISDVIIKTQ
+77 VISNVMIKSQ
-87 IKPYRIAAIGI
+87 IKPYKIAAIGI

-116 YHAIVWQSKQTS
+116 YNAIVWQSKQTS
-128 KIAEQLIHDGYKKMI
+128 DIAEQLIKDGYKDMI
-143 HDKTGLVIDSY
+143 HKKTGLVIDSY

-162 ILDRVPGA
+162 ILDHVPGA
-170 REKAAKGDLLFGTID
+170 REKAAKGDLMFGTID

-192 TGGRVHATD
+192 SGRRVHATD

-216 EWDQD
+216 DWDQD
-221 ILDLLDIPRQI
+221 ILDLLDIPQSL
-232 LPEVKES
+232 LPVVKPS

-244 YTGDFNFYEVQIPI
+244 YTGDYHFYGVQIPI

-277 GAVKNTYGT
+277 GSIKNTYGT

-292 NTGLQP
+292 NTGLEP
-298 TLSANG
+298 TLSDNG

-311 GLDGKTHY
+311 GLDGQTHY

-338 LRFFKHAS
+338 LKMFNKAS
-346 ESEKLAVAA
+346 ESEQMAVDA
-355 KSTGGVYVVPAF
+355 KTTGGVYVVPAF

-390 NREQIIRATL
+390 ERGHIIRATL
-400 EAIAYQTR
+400 EAIAYQTK
-408 DVVDTMVKDTHLPLS
+408 DVVDTMVKDTQLPLT
-423 ALTVNGGASRNNFLM
+423 ALTVNGGASRNNFMM

-460 GAAFLAGLAVDFWSN
+460 GAAFLAGLAVDFWEDQ
-475 TDELRKLS
+475 DELRKLS
-483 KIGDQF
+483 RIGDQF
-489 QPLMNKKQAAQ
+489 DPQMDLQEATDLYRGWQRAIAAAQ
-500 LYAGWQQAI
+500 FYGK
-509 RAAQYFS
+509 
-516 HGDNK
+516 D

>member
-1 MARGDFFRGLDG
+1 
-13 ERMSELNEQQYIMAI
+13 MSEQQYIMAI
-28 DEGTTST
+28 DQGTTSS
-35 RAIIFDHGG
+35 RAIIFDHDG
-44 NKVGMSQQEF
+44 NKVAISQQEF
-54 HQYFPQPGW
+54 PQYFPQPGW
-63 VEHDATEIWDAVQQ
+63 VEHDPLEIWDSVQS
-77 VISDVIIKTQ
+77 VISNVMIKSQ
-87 IKPYRIAAIGI
+87 IKPYKIAAIGI

-116 YHAIVWQSKQTS
+116 YNAIVWQSKQTS
-128 KIAEQLIHDGYKKMI
+128 DIAEQLIKDGYKDMI
-143 HDKTGLVIDSY
+143 HQKTGLVIDSY

-162 ILDRVPGA
+162 ILDHVSGA
-170 REKAAKGDLLFGTID
+170 REKAAKGDLMFGTID

-192 TGGRVHATD
+192 SGRRVHATD

-216 EWDQD
+216 DWDQD
-221 ILDLLDIPRQI
+221 ILDLLDIPQSL
-232 LPEVKES
+232 LPVVKPS

-244 YTGDFNFYEVQIPI
+244 YTGDYHFYGVQIPI

-277 GAVKNTYGT
+277 GSIKNTYGT

-292 NTGLQP
+292 NTGLEP
-298 TLSANG
+298 TLSDNG

-311 GLDGKTHY
+311 GLDGQTHY

-338 LRFFKHAS
+338 LKMFNKAS
-346 ESEKLAVAA
+346 ESEQMAVDA
-355 KSTGGVYVVPAF
+355 KTTGGVYVVPAF

-390 NREQIIRATL
+390 ERGHIIRATL
-400 EAIAYQTR
+400 EAIAYQTK
-408 DVVDTMVKDTHLPLS
+408 DVVDTMVKDTQLPLT
-423 ALTVNGGASRNNFLM
+423 ALTVNGGASRNNFMM

-460 GAAFLAGLAVDFWSN
+460 GAAFLAGLAVDFWEDQ
-475 TDELRKLS
+475 DELRKLS
-483 KIGDQF
+483 RIGDQF
-489 QPLMNKKQAAQ
+489 DPQMDPQEAADLYRGWQRAIAAAQ
-500 LYAGWQQAI
+500 FYGK
-509 RAAQYFS
+509 
-516 HGDNK
+516 D

>member
-1 MARGDFFRGLDG
+1 
-13 ERMSELNEQQYIMAI
+13 MAI
-28 DEGTTST
+28 DQGTTSS
-35 RAIIFDHGG
+35 RAIIFDHDG
-44 NKVGMSQQEF
+44 NKVAISQQEF
-54 HQYFPQPGW
+54 PQYFPQPGW
-63 VEHDATEIWDAVQQ
+63 VEHDPLEIWDSVQS
-77 VISDVIIKTQ
+77 VISNVMIKSQ
-87 IKPYRIAAIGI
+87 IKPYKIAAIGI

-116 YHAIVWQSKQTS
+116 YNAIVWQSKQTS
-128 KIAEQLIHDGYKKMI
+128 DIAEQLIKDGYKDMI
-143 HDKTGLVIDSY
+143 HKKTGLVIDSY

-162 ILDRVPGA
+162 ILDHVPGA
-170 REKAAKGDLLFGTID
+170 REKAAKGDLMFGTID
-185 TWLLWNL
+185 TWLLWKL
-192 TGGRVHATD
+192 SGRRVHATD

-221 ILDLLDIPRQI
+221 ILDLLEIPQSL
-232 LPEVKES
+232 LPEVKPS

-244 YTGDFNFYEVQIPI
+244 YTGDYHFYGVQIPV

-277 GAVKNTYGT
+277 GSIKNTYGT

-292 NTGLQP
+292 NTGLKP
-298 TLSANG
+298 TLSDNG

-311 GLDGKTHY
+311 GLDGQTHY

-338 LRFFKHAS
+338 LKMFDKAS
-346 ESEKLAVAA
+346 ESEQMAVDA
-355 KSTGGVYVVPAF
+355 KTTGGVYVVPAF

-390 NREQIIRATL
+390 ERGHIIRATL
-400 EAIAYQTR
+400 EAIAYQTK
-408 DVVDTMVKDTHLPLS
+408 DVVDTMVKDTQLPLT
-423 ALTVNGGASRNNFLM
+423 ALTVNGGASRNNFMM

-460 GAAFLAGLAVDFWSN
+460 GAAFLAGLAVDFWEDQ
-475 TDELRKLS
+475 DELRKLS
-483 KIGDQF
+483 RIGDQF
-489 QPLMNKKQAAQ
+489 DPQMDPQEAADLYRGWQRAIAAAQ
-500 LYAGWQQAI
+500 FYGK
-509 RAAQYFS
+509 
-516 HGDNK
+516 D

>member
-1 MARGDFFRGLDG
+1 
-13 ERMSELNEQQYIMAI
+13 MSEQQYIMAI
-28 DEGTTST
+28 DQGTTSS
-35 RAIIFDHGG
+35 RAIIFDHDG
-44 NKVGMSQQEF
+44 NKVAISQQEF
-54 HQYFPQPGW
+54 PQYFPQPGW
-63 VEHDATEIWDAVQQ
+63 VEHDPLEIWDSVQS
-77 VISDVIIKTQ
+77 VISNVMIKSQ
-87 IKPYRIAAIGI
+87 IKPYKIAAIGI

-116 YHAIVWQSKQTS
+116 YNAIVWQSKQTS
-128 KIAEQLIHDGYKKMI
+128 DIAEQLIKDGYKDMI
-143 HDKTGLVIDSY
+143 HKKTGLVIDSY

-162 ILDRVPGA
+162 ILDHVPGA
-170 REKAAKGDLLFGTID
+170 REKAAKGDLMFGTID

-192 TGGRVHATD
+192 SGRRVHATD

-216 EWDQD
+216 DWDQD
-221 ILDLLDIPRQI
+221 ILDLLEIPQSL
-232 LPEVKES
+232 LPEVKPS

-244 YTGDFNFYEVQIPI
+244 YTGDYHFYGVQIPI

-277 GAVKNTYGT
+277 GSIKNTYGT

-292 NTGLQP
+292 NTGLEP
-298 TLSANG
+298 TLSDNG

-311 GLDGKTHY
+311 GLDGQTHY

-338 LRFFKHAS
+338 LKMFQKAS
-346 ESEKLAVAA
+346 ESEQMAVDA
-355 KSTGGVYVVPAF
+355 KTTGGVYVVPAF

-390 NREQIIRATL
+390 ERGHIIRATL
-400 EAIAYQTR
+400 EAIAYQTK
-408 DVVDTMVKDTHLPLS
+408 DVVDTMVKDTQLPLT
-423 ALTVNGGASRNNFLM
+423 ALTVNGGASRNNFMM

-460 GAAFLAGLAVDFWSN
+460 GAAFLAGLAVDFWEDQ
-475 TDELRKLS
+475 DELRKLS
-483 KIGDQF
+483 RIGDQF
-489 QPLMNKKQAAQ
+489 DLQMDPQKAADLYRGWQRAIAAAQ
-500 LYAGWQQAI
+500 FYGK
-509 RAAQYFS
+509 
-516 HGDNK
+516 D

>member
-1 MARGDFFRGLDG
+1 
-13 ERMSELNEQQYIMAI
+13 MSEQQYIMAI
-28 DEGTTST
+28 DQGTTSS
-35 RAIIFDHGG
+35 RAIIFDHDG
-44 NKVGMSQQEF
+44 NKVAISQQEF
-54 HQYFPQPGW
+54 PQYFPQPGW
-63 VEHDATEIWDAVQQ
+63 VEHDPLEIWDSVQS
-77 VISDVIIKTQ
+77 VISNVMIKSQ
-87 IKPYRIAAIGI
+87 IKPYKIAAIGI

-116 YHAIVWQSKQTS
+116 YNAIVWQSKQTS
-128 KIAEQLIHDGYKKMI
+128 DIAEQLIKDGYKDMI
-143 HDKTGLVIDSY
+143 HKKTGLVIDSY

-162 ILDRVPGA
+162 ILDHVPGA
-170 REKAAKGDLLFGTID
+170 REKAAKGDLMFGTID

-192 TGGRVHATD
+192 SGRRVHATD

-221 ILDLLDIPRQI
+221 ILDLLEIPQSL
-232 LPEVKES
+232 LPEVKPS

-244 YTGDFNFYEVQIPI
+244 YTGDYHFYGVQIPI

-277 GAVKNTYGT
+277 GSIKNTYGT

-292 NTGLQP
+292 NTGLKP
-298 TLSANG
+298 TLSDNG

-311 GLDGKTHY
+311 GLDGQTHY

-338 LRFFKHAS
+338 LKMFKKAS
-346 ESEKLAVAA
+346 ESEQMAVDAMT
-355 KSTGGVYVVPAF
+355 TGGVYVVPAF

-390 NREQIIRATL
+390 ERGHIIRATL
-400 EAIAYQTR
+400 EAIAYQTK
-408 DVVDTMVKDTHLPLS
+408 DVVDTMVKDTQLPLT
-423 ALTVNGGASRNNFLM
+423 ALTVNGGASRNNFMM

-460 GAAFLAGLAVDFWSN
+460 GAAFLAGLAVDFWEGQ
-475 TDELRKLS
+475 DELRKLS
-483 KIGDQF
+483 RIGDQF
-489 QPLMNKKQAAQ
+489 DPQMDPQKAADLYRGWQRAIAAAQ
-500 LYAGWQQAI
+500 FYGK
-509 RAAQYFS
+509 
-516 HGDNK
+516 D

>member
-1 MARGDFFRGLDG
+1 
-13 ERMSELNEQQYIMAI
+13 MAI
-28 DEGTTST
+28 DQGTTSS
-35 RAIIFDHGG
+35 RAIIFDHDG
-44 NKVGMSQQEF
+44 NKVAISQQEF
-54 HQYFPQPGW
+54 PQYFPQPGW
-63 VEHDATEIWDAVQQ
+63 VEHDPLEIWDSVQS
-77 VISDVIIKTQ
+77 VISNVMIKSQ
-87 IKPYRIAAIGI
+87 IKPYKIAAIGI

-116 YHAIVWQSKQTS
+116 YNAIVWQSKQTS
-128 KIAEQLIHDGYKKMI
+128 DIAERLIKDGYKDMI
-143 HDKTGLVIDSY
+143 HKKTGLVIDSY

-162 ILDRVPGA
+162 ILDHVPGA
-170 REKAAKGDLLFGTID
+170 REKAAKGDLMFGTID

-192 TGGRVHATD
+192 SGRRVHATD

-221 ILDLLDIPRQI
+221 ILDLLEIPQSL
-232 LPEVKES
+232 LPEVKPS

-244 YTGDFNFYEVQIPI
+244 YTGDYHFYGVQIPI

-277 GAVKNTYGT
+277 GSIKNTYGT

-292 NTGLQP
+292 NTGLKP
-298 TLSANG
+298 TLSDNG

-311 GLDGKTHY
+311 GLDGQTHY

-338 LRFFKHAS
+338 LKMFNKAS
-346 ESEKLAVAA
+346 ESEQMAVDA
-355 KSTGGVYVVPAF
+355 KTTGGVYVVPAF

-390 NREQIIRATL
+390 ERGHIIRATL
-400 EAIAYQTR
+400 EAIAYQTK
-408 DVVDTMVKDTHLPLS
+408 DVVDTMVKDTQLPLT
-423 ALTVNGGASRNNFLM
+423 ALTVNGGASRNNFMM

-460 GAAFLAGLAVDFWSN
+460 GAAFLAGLAVDFWEDQ
-475 TDELRKLS
+475 DELRKLS
-483 KIGDQF
+483 RIGDQF
-489 QPLMNKKQAAQ
+489 DPQMDPQEATDLYRGWQRAIAAAQ
-500 LYAGWQQAI
+500 FYGK
-509 RAAQYFS
+509 
-516 HGDNK
+516 D

>member
-1 MARGDFFRGLDG
+1 
-13 ERMSELNEQQYIMAI
+13 MAI
-28 DEGTTST
+28 DEGTTSS
-35 RAIIFDHGG
+35 RAIIFDHDG
-44 NKVGMSQQEF
+44 NKVGMRQKEF
-54 HQYFPQPGW
+54 PQYFPKPGW
-63 VEHDATEIWDAVQQ
+63 VEHDADEIWDSVQS
-77 VISDVIIKTQ
+77 VISDVMIKTQ
-87 IKPYRIAAIGI
+87 IRPYKIAAIGI

-108 DRHTGKPI
+108 DKHTGKPI

-128 KIAEQLIHDGYKKMI
+128 GIAEQLIRDGYKKMI
-143 HDKTGLVIDSY
+143 HDKTGLVVDSY
-154 FAATKIKW
+154 FAGTKIKW

-185 TWLLWNL
+185 TWLLWKM
-192 TGGRVHATD
+192 TGGRIHATD

-216 EWDQD
+216 QWDQD

-232 LPEVKES
+232 LPTVKPS
-239 SAIYG
+239 SGVYG
-244 YTGDFNFYEVQIPI
+244 YTGDFNFYGIQIPI

-277 GAVKNTYGT
+277 GSVKNTYGT

-292 NTGLQP
+292 NTGTTP
-298 TLSANG
+298 TLSDNG

-311 GLDGKTHY
+311 GLDGKVNY

-338 LRFFKHAS
+338 LKLFKHAS
-346 ESEKLAVAA
+346 ESEKLAVDAET
-355 KSTGGVYVVPAF
+355 TGGVYVVPAF

-390 NREQIIRATL
+390 NRGHIIRATL
-400 EAIAYQTR
+400 EAIAYQTK
-408 DVVDTMVKDTHLPLS
+408 DVVDTMVKDTKLPLT
-423 ALTVNGGASRNNFLM
+423 ALTVNGGASRNNFMM

-447 PIKRAAMEETTAL
+447 PIRRAAMEETTAL
-460 GAAFLAGLAVDFWSN
+460 GAAFLAGLAVDFWE
-475 TDELRKLS
+475 DQDKLRKLS
-483 KIGDQF
+483 KIGDEF
-489 QPLMNKKQAAQ
+489 QPLMDKTEADS

-509 RAAQYFS
+509 RAAQCFS
-516 HGDNK
+516 HDK

>member
-1 MARGDFFRGLDG
+1 
-13 ERMSELNEQQYIMAI
+13 MAI
-28 DEGTTST
+28 DQGTTSS
-35 RAIIFDHGG
+35 RAIIFDHDG
-44 NKVGMSQQEF
+44 NKVAISQQEF
-54 HQYFPQPGW
+54 PQYFPQPGW
-63 VEHDATEIWDAVQQ
+63 VEHDPLEIWDSVQS
-77 VISDVIIKTQ
+77 VISNVMIKSQ
-87 IKPYRIAAIGI
+87 IKPYKIAAIGI

-116 YHAIVWQSKQTS
+116 YNAIVWQSKQTS
-128 KIAEQLIHDGYKKMI
+128 DIAEQLIKDGYKDMI
-143 HDKTGLVIDSY
+143 HKKTGLVIDSY

-162 ILDRVPGA
+162 ILDHVPGA
-170 REKAAKGDLLFGTID
+170 REKAAKGDLMFGTID
-185 TWLLWNL
+185 TWLLWKL
-192 TGGRVHATD
+192 SGRRVHATD

-221 ILDLLDIPRQI
+221 ILDLLEIPQSL
-232 LPEVKES
+232 LPEVKPS

-244 YTGDFNFYEVQIPI
+244 YTGDYHFYGVQIPI

-277 GAVKNTYGT
+277 GSIKNTYGT

-292 NTGLQP
+292 NTGLKP
-298 TLSANG
+298 TLSDNG

-311 GLDGKTHY
+311 GLDGQTHY

-338 LRFFKHAS
+338 LKMFNKAS
-346 ESEKLAVAA
+346 ESEQMAVDA
-355 KSTGGVYVVPAF
+355 KTTGGVYVVPAF

-390 NREQIIRATL
+390 ERGHIIRVTL
-400 EAIAYQTR
+400 EAIAYQTK
-408 DVVDTMVKDTHLPLS
+408 DVVDTMVKDTQLPLT
-423 ALTVNGGASRNNFLM
+423 ALTVNGGASRNNFMM

-460 GAAFLAGLAVDFWSN
+460 GAAFLAGLAVDFWEDQ
-475 TDELRKLS
+475 DELRKLS
-483 KIGDQF
+483 RIGDQF
-489 QPLMNKKQAAQ
+489 DPQMDLQEATDLYRGWQRAIAAAQ
-500 LYAGWQQAI
+500 FYGK
-509 RAAQYFS
+509 
-516 HGDNK
+516 D

>member
-1 MARGDFFRGLDG
+1 
-13 ERMSELNEQQYIMAI
+13 MSEQQYIMAI
-28 DEGTTST
+28 DQGTTSS
-35 RAIIFDHGG
+35 RAIIFDHDG
-44 NKVGMSQQEF
+44 NKVAISQQEF
-54 HQYFPQPGW
+54 PQYFPQPGW
-63 VEHDATEIWDAVQQ
+63 VEHDPLEIWDSVQS
-77 VISDVIIKTQ
+77 VISNVMIKSQ
-87 IKPYRIAAIGI
+87 IKPYKIAAIGI

-116 YHAIVWQSKQTS
+116 YNAIVWQSKQTS
-128 KIAEQLIHDGYKKMI
+128 DIAEQLIKDGYKDMI
-143 HDKTGLVIDSY
+143 HQKTGLVIDSY

-162 ILDRVPGA
+162 ILDHVPGA
-170 REKAAKGDLLFGTID
+170 REKAAKGDLMFGTID

-192 TGGRVHATD
+192 SGRRVHATD

-221 ILDLLDIPRQI
+221 ILDLLDIPQSL
-232 LPEVKES
+232 LPEVKPS

-244 YTGDFNFYEVQIPI
+244 YTGDYHFYGVQIPI

-277 GAVKNTYGT
+277 GSIKNTYGT

-292 NTGLQP
+292 NTGLKP
-298 TLSANG
+298 TLSDNG

-311 GLDGKTHY
+311 GLDGQTHY

-338 LRFFKHAS
+338 LKMFDKAS
-346 ESEKLAVAA
+346 ESEQMAVDA
-355 KSTGGVYVVPAF
+355 KTTGGVYVVPAF

-390 NREQIIRATL
+390 ERGHIIRATL
-400 EAIAYQTR
+400 EAIAYQTK
-408 DVVDTMVKDTHLPLS
+408 DVVDTMVKDTQLPLT
-423 ALTVNGGASRNNFLM
+423 ALTVNGGASRNNFMM

-460 GAAFLAGLAVDFWSN
+460 GAAFLAGLAVDFWEDQ
-475 TDELRKLS
+475 DELRKLS
-483 KIGDQF
+483 RIGDQF
-489 QPLMNKKQAAQ
+489 DPQMDPQEAADLYRGWQRAIAAAQ
-500 LYAGWQQAI
+500 FYGK
-509 RAAQYFS
+509 
-516 HGDNK
+516 D